1 MITHALPRPRLFKK
15 SLIPVI
21 VQDVLD
27 ACKSLQAPP
36 KGEKRP
42 EEDLSKQVYRQLLRI
57 PRYTFGPLEP
67 HIESCLPDL
76 ESRADIRFSCGAGI
90 HTYFIF
96 EAKRLFVTHPGGKS
110 ATLVTEYIH
119 EGMMRFVVGRYAP
132 NQQASAMLGY
142 VFGVTVIEAKSKV
155 SLAIESERAKLCLKN
170 GYKASTLPVT
180 PPVDETHHDVQGKPF
195 TLYHLYAAVPP
206 ATTAK

>member
-27 ACKSLQAPP
+27 ACKSLKAPP

-57 PRYTFGPLEP
+57 PRYSTGPLEP
-67 HIESCLPDL
+67 HLESWLPDI

-96 EAKRLFVTHPGGKS
+96 EAKR
-110 ATLVTEYIH
+110 Y
-119 EGMMRFVVGRYAP
+119 VGIRVRGHCHRGEE
-132 NQQASAMLGY
+132 Q
-142 VFGVTVIEAKSKV
+142 GVA
-155 SLAIESERAKLCLKN
+155 
-170 GYKASTLPVT
+170 G
-180 PPVDETHHDVQGKPF
+180 D
-195 TLYHLYAAVPP
+195 
-206 ATTAK
+206 